1 MKRFPINNMNA
12 FPSFD
17 LNEIIEGEF
26 IEAYFQPI
34 VSVKN
39 NSIVGYEGLAR
50 GIHPRTNGLISPM
63 DLFAEAAEKNL
74 TLPLDRLCRKMVLEY
89 FQGIHAKHPERLLS
103 LNFEASVLDQGAGG
117 SGKLIEQVQTLG
129 LSPQSVVIEIIESN
143 VENVDEL
150 QRFIKTHRELGFLIA
165 LDDVGAGHSNLN
177 RIPLLKPDILKVDRY
192 LVQDIADNFYKQEV
206 FKSMIGLARKIGALI
221 VAEGIETD
229 KEAMAALEMGVDM
242 VQGYYFAQPQRHDL
256 IDDVSVG
263 KHLLQLTRGYKE
275 KVIQKLNV
283 RRFNLRKYE
292 MMTREIQA
300 DLSKTTG
307 SHFEAKIKD
316 LVRFFPLAEGIY
328 VLDEQ
333 GFQVTETVFGDPH
346 LFQKNRA
353 IFNPVMKGTDHTLR
367 DYFYMLTEGGLR
379 KNSYI
384 TDPYISMA
392 SGSLCVTFSR
402 LFKDA
407 EKKDYVLCVDINTE
421 YLQQIPG
428 AFLEE

>member
-1 MKRFPINNMNA
+1 MKRPINMNA
-12 FPSFD
+12 FPPFD
-17 LNEIIEGEF
+17 VNEIIDGEF

-34 VSVKN
+34 VSVKS

-103 LNFEASVLDQGAGG
+103 LNFEASVLDQGVGG
-117 SGKLIEQVQTLG
+117 SGKLIRQVETLG
-129 LSPQSVVIEIIESN
+129 LSPQGIVIEIIESN
-143 VENVDEL
+143 VENLDEL
-150 QRFIKTHRELGFLIA
+150 QRFIKTHREMGFLIA

-192 LVQDIADNFYKQEV
+192 LVQDIGDNFYKQEV

-300 DLSKTTG
+300 ELSKTTG
-307 SHFEAKIKD
+307 GHFEAKIKD

-346 LFQKNRA
+346 LFQKNRV

-392 SGSLCVTFSR
+392 SGNLCVTFSR

>member
-346 LFQKNRA
+346 LSQKNRA